1 MIRCIRK
8 KTTVYR
14 NVVGSFMDEM
24 STYYSAVV
32 CLVYDY
38 NISRKAGTH
47 TVLFFRSC
55 VMLNALIY
63 LYIRVPIPVQIHKD
77 INLHMLKV

>member
-1 MIRCIRK
+1 MIGCIRK

-24 STYYSAVV
+24 STFYSAVV
-32 CLVYDY
+32 RLVYDY

-47 TVLFFRSC
+47 TVLFLGL
-55 VMLNALIY
+55 V
-63 LYIRVPIPVQIHKD
+63 
-77 INLHMLKV
+77 

>member
-24 STYYSAVV
+24 STHYSVV
-32 CLVYDY
+32 VRLDMITIFPGRPEHTLFCFLGLV
-38 NISRKAGTH
+38 
-47 TVLFFRSC
+47 
-55 VMLNALIY
+55 
-63 LYIRVPIPVQIHKD
+63 
-77 INLHMLKV
+77 